1 MSDFLKNNIL
11 FGGDYN
17 PDQWDDE
24 VLKQDIE
31 SFKRAGINLVTL
43 PVFSWTKLEPSENV
57 YTFEWLDHILDRLES
72 AELHY
77 FLATPTGAQPAWL
90 STRFPEVLPVD
101 IAGRKRTHGTRVN
114 FCVNSEKY
122 RERAAALAG
131 KLAERYSERK
141 GLAGWHV
148 ANEYGTFCYCEN
160 CQRKFRLWLK
170 NRYGSLE
177 ELNKRWN
184 TAFWNRTLTSFEEI
198 TPPTEL
204 NDDCFLNPALQLSY
218 QRFMTDSTAQCFEN
232 EAKILKE
239 ATPGLPVFT
248 NIAGNI
254 KVLDQNRMLTV
265 MDIVGWDNYPAPDDP
280 PSLTA
285 MYHDIMRGLKDGSSY
300 YVMEQSPNQQNWQ
313 PYNKIKRPGE
323 VRSIAFQGLAHGSD
337 SVLFFQMRQ
346 SAAGQ
351 EKFHGAV
358 ISHSGRTDTRI
369 FREISE
375 LGAELKKLGG
385 SITGAKTRCE
395 AGIIMDWSN
404 WWALENNS
412 GPTVD
417 MDYIKELHRY
427 YRALYSNNI
436 QVDFLKTTSD
446 LAGYKVI
453 FAPLLYMLPADTA
466 ERLIRFTENGGTLVA
481 TYMSGWADE
490 DDRFVYGAY
499 PGLLREVLGLWVE
512 ETDALFPDEKN
523 GICITEGFR
532 REGGFGEDYSSDFLC
547 ERIHPE
553 SARILGVYKD
563 DFYKGEPCFTV
574 NDFGKGR
581 AYYIAT
587 RPEPAFLDALVR
599 LLMKDCRLN
608 VPFAVKGAVEVT
620 IREKNNN
627 KTFFVICQ
635 DPEGGLIDLGT
646 ESLTDRLTEKSLSG
660 SISLRFR
667 DVLVLEKNQP
677 KI

>member
-1 MSDFLKNNIL
+1 
-11 FGGDYN
+11 
-17 PDQWDDE
+17 
-24 VLKQDIE
+24 
-31 SFKRAGINLVTL
+31 
-43 PVFSWTKLEPSENV
+43 
-57 YTFEWLDHILDRLES
+57 
-72 AELHY
+72 
-77 FLATPTGAQPAWL
+77 
-90 STRFPEVLPVD
+90 
-101 IAGRKRTHGTRVN
+101 
-114 FCVNSEKY
+114 
-122 RERAAALAG
+122 
-131 KLAERYSERK
+131 
-141 GLAGWHV
+141 
-148 ANEYGTFCYCEN
+148 
-160 CQRKFRLWLK
+160 
-170 NRYGSLE
+170 
-177 ELNKRWN
+177 
-184 TAFWNRTLTSFEEI
+184 
-198 TPPTEL
+198 
-204 NDDCFLNPALQLSY
+204 
-218 QRFMTDSTAQCFEN
+218 
-232 EAKILKE
+232 
-239 ATPGLPVFT
+239 
-248 NIAGNI
+248 
-254 KVLDQNRMLTV
+254 
-265 MDIVGWDNYPAPDDP
+265 
-280 PSLTA
+280 
-285 MYHDIMRGLKDGSSY
+285 
-300 YVMEQSPNQQNWQ
+300 MEQSPNQQNWQ

-587 RPEPAFLDALVR
+587 RPEPAFLDALVK

-608 VPFAVKGAVEVT
+608 VPFAVEGSVEVT
-620 IREKNNN
+620 VRKKNNN
-627 KTFFVICQ
+627 KIFFVICQ

-646 ESLTDRLTEKSLSG
+646 EALTDRLTEKSLSG

>member
-1 MSDFLKNNIL
+1 M
-11 FGGDYN
+11 
-17 PDQWDDE
+17 
-24 VLKQDIE
+24 
-31 SFKRAGINLVTL
+31 
-43 PVFSWTKLEPSENV
+43 
-57 YTFEWLDHILDRLES
+57 
-72 AELHY
+72 
-77 FLATPTGAQPAWL
+77 
-90 STRFPEVLPVD
+90 
-101 IAGRKRTHGTRVN
+101 
-114 FCVNSEKY
+114 
-122 RERAAALAG
+122 
-131 KLAERYSERK
+131 
-141 GLAGWHV
+141 
-148 ANEYGTFCYCEN
+148 
-160 CQRKFRLWLK
+160 
-170 NRYGSLE
+170 
-177 ELNKRWN
+177 
-184 TAFWNRTLTSFEEI
+184 
-198 TPPTEL
+198 
-204 NDDCFLNPALQLSY
+204 
-218 QRFMTDSTAQCFEN
+218 
-232 EAKILKE
+232 
-239 ATPGLPVFT
+239 
-248 NIAGNI
+248 
-254 KVLDQNRMLTV
+254 
-265 MDIVGWDNYPAPDDP
+265 
-280 PSLTA
+280 
-285 MYHDIMRGLKDGSSY
+285 
-300 YVMEQSPNQQNWQ
+300 
-313 PYNKIKRPGE
+313 
-323 VRSIAFQGLAHGSD
+323 
-337 SVLFFQMRQ
+337 
-346 SAAGQ
+346 
-351 EKFHGAV
+351 

-587 RPEPAFLDALVR
+587 RPEPAFLDALVK

-608 VPFAVKGAVEVT
+608 VPFAVEGSVEVT
-620 IREKNNN
+620 VRKKNNN
-627 KTFFVICQ
+627 KIFFVICQ

-646 ESLTDRLTEKSLSG
+646 EALTDRLTEKSLSG